1 MNTNLKDINFGF
13 NTFCGPSVM
22 SALTGKSTDECAAVI
37 SAVSGR
43 QEIRAVSTAHL
54 IEAFR
59 RLRFDMKQIDKMG
72 YSLFSNLS
80 YLSRSDGMY
89 IVMVP
94 KHVVAIEVRENQ
106 IWLVDNHSKQPVD
119 ASASARLTQKC
130 EAVYKIIERPR
141 PIFIETIIRV
151 INNYDSYISIEAI
164 DRYENADDVRRN
176 LGRFTFKDRNEL
188 TKIVKE
194 FQQFTQVGEK

>member
-1 MNTNLKDINFGF
+1 MTNLKEINFGF
-13 NTFCGPSVM
+13 NTYCGPSVM

-59 RLRFDMKQIDKMG
+59 RLRFDMKEIDKSG

-94 KHVVAIEVRENQ
+94 KHVVAIEVKENQ

-130 EAVYKIIERPR
+130 EAVYKITEQPQ
-141 PIFIETIIRV
+141 PKFIQTDIRISRAYNCITIVAWDI
-151 INNYDSYISIEAI
+151 YDSG
-164 DRYENADDVRRN
+164 ENVSRT
-176 LGRFTFKDRNEL
+176 LGRFVFKDDIEYRRIITEL
-188 TKIVKE
+188 
-194 FQQFTQVGEK
+194 QGELN